1 MTCWL
6 GGHNGERQGI
16 IIRWVSGEC
25 EILEVAKKKGQES
38 SLEKNVHRGRKK
50 RS

>member
-6 GGHNGERQGI
+6 GGHKGERQGI

-25 EILEVAKKKGQES
+25 EILEVAKKKGPRFKS
-38 SLEKNVHRGRKK
+38 
-50 RS
+50 